1 MSGVVE
7 RARLAA
13 ERRADAL
20 RGEVGRELAGALP
33 GVSQR
38 VEGDAIVLTG
48 RRLVRRWLSLGALR
62 DFRGALS
69 WRR

>member
-1 MSGVVE
+1 MSGIIE
-7 RARLAA
+7 RARDAA
-13 ERRADAL
+13 EKRAEAL
-20 RGEVGRELAGALP
+20 RGEVSQDLAGALP

-48 RRLVRRWLSLGALR
+48 RRLVRRWLLNGALR
-62 DFRGALS
+62 DLGRGLS

>member
-1 MSGVVE
+1 MSGIID
-7 RARLAA
+7 RARDAA
-13 ERRADAL
+13 EKRADAL
-20 RGEVGRELAGALP
+20 RGEVSRALVEALP

-62 DFRGALS
+62 DLGRGLS
-69 WRR
+69 WKR

>member
-1 MSGVVE
+1 MSGIID
-7 RARLAA
+7 RARDAA
-13 ERRADAL
+13 EKRADTL
-20 RGEVGRELAGALP
+20 RGEVERELAEALP

-38 VEGDAIVLTG
+38 IEGDAIVLTG

-69 WRR
+69 WKR

>member
-1 MSGVVE
+1 MSAIE
-7 RARLAA
+7 RARRAA
-13 ERRADAL
+13 EQRADVL
-20 RGEVGRELAGALP
+20 RGEVERELAEALP

-38 VEGDAIVLTG
+38 IEGDTIVLTG